1 MQFANNNKSNGQEI
15 TFNYKDSPELEFTS
29 IKSRCKYSVDI
40 AYYTPVFDLAGGSII
55 RYKTFNSEF
64 RANYTGD
71 VLTITAG
78 INYYRNDQLYATQS
92 PHALGIALL
101 GYQFDGFEIYA
112 LWPKSDEQALC
123 LLSNPSPLHPHQ
135 LRSEPAQ

>member
-1 MQFANNNKSNGQEI
+1 M
-15 TFNYKDSPELEFTS
+15 EFTS
-29 IKSRCKYSVDI
+29 ITSRCKYSVDI
-40 AYYTPVFDLAGGSII
+40 AYYTPVFNLAGGSII

-64 RANYTGD
+64 CANYTGD

-92 PHALGIALL
+92 PHALGITLL

-112 LWPKSDEQALC
+112 YGQNLTNRRYASYPVRALYT
-123 LLSNPSPLHPHQ
+123 LTNFVVSPPNDP
-135 LRSEPAQ
+135 RTYGIGFRYRY